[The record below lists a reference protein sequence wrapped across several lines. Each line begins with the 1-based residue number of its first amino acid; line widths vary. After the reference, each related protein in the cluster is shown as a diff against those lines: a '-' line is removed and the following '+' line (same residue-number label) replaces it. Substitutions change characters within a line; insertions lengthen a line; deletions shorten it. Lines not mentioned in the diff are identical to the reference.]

1 MEVILSNR
9 IDKLHNT
16 STDIMKKKS
25 ILDTT
30 NKSLEFDA
38 DLTKEI
44 IGGLISD
51 TSDMASIEQHS
62 AVLQSEQS
70 RVSSELDDVNSQ
82 REDTIAEINSYKSG
96 LESNAD
102 KLEQMNQISD
112 LVSTDK
118 QQSDT
123 HKRIAEL
130 IALKELLEDESDTSS
145 ENTDYQI
152 SDISADSKTVEY
164 RDPILELLSEFK
176 QVSTAKTLNRNE
188 LEYVINNVFSHYEN
202 GKHIANFVA
211 FFNSYKEHHLIENGH
226 IGKVR
231 DHSIQAAGI
240 LSKWF
245 AKNNYNGKY
254 APVNDLRT
262 LEVMALYHDTGMD
275 GNLDANMDAATWNKL
290 KSDYE
295 TNHSGK
301 SFDKKMRADHS
312 LESAIHVLRD
322 RSKIESMGINA
333 DEVAL
338 GCLLHPKNNSGAPNL
353 ADLKHW
359 DIAIN
364 KLQARVNSYNSEHPD
379 VKPITFSDTFLRN
392 VNGGFDE
399 KKSARFRTEC
409 LLLRIGDAF
418 GHDCNSHTS
427 QNGKLIDFNLDNYNP
442 PPITEKDILNRWSE
456 ESKCADVTIGG
467 VKITDNNDPDGK
479 QRTYAVG
486 EGNIKRMYMQES
498 ADGHPEAVFEIL
510 NSNSFPYCTM
520 YAVLECVGEI
530 NTAKLT
536 EDPYVKE

>member
-1 MEVILSNR
+1 MS
-9 IDKLHNT
+9 
-16 STDIMKKKS
+16 
-25 ILDTT
+25 
-30 NKSLEFDA
+30 A
-38 DLTKEI
+38 EI
-44 IGGLISD
+44 
-51 TSDMASIEQHS
+51 E
-62 AVLQSEQS
+62 
-70 RVSSELDDVNSQ
+70 DVNAERDS
-82 REDTIAEINSYKSG
+82 TLKEINS
-96 LESNAD
+96 D
-102 KLEQMNQISD
+102 ISD
-112 LVSTDK
+112 LRSNIAKLEKINQSTDLVNTDK

-123 HKRIAEL
+123 KKRIEKL
-130 IALKELLEDESDTSS
+130 NSLKEFLGEKTDTAIEGTSITIA
-145 ENTDYQI
+145 EPVT
-152 SDISADSKTVEY
+152 DSKSPEPHDTL
-164 RDPILELLSEFK
+164 LELLSEFK
-176 QVSTAKTLNRNE
+176 QKNTANTLNRNE
-188 LEYVINNVFSHYEN
+188 LEYIIHNISPHYEN
-202 GKHIANFVA
+202 GKHIANFVS

-231 DHSIQAAGI
+231 DRSIQAAGV

-245 AKNNYNGKY
+245 EKNNYNGKY

-295 TNHSGK
+295 TNHPGK

-338 GCLLHPKNNSGAPNL
+338 GCLLHSKNNSGAPNL
-353 ADLKHW
+353 ADTKQR
-359 DIAIN
+359 DIAIK

-379 VKPITFSDTFLRN
+379 AKPITFSDTFLRN

-399 KKSARFRTEC
+399 KKSAHFRTEC

-442 PPITEKDILNRWSE
+442 PPINEKKILKRWRE
-456 ESKCADVTIGG
+456 EAKCADVTIGG
-467 VKITDNNDPDGK
+467 VKITDNNDPKGE
-479 QRTYAVG
+479 QRMFAVG
-486 EGNIKRMYMQES
+486 EGNIKSMYMQES
-498 ADGHPEAVFEIL
+498 ADEHPEAVFEIL
-510 NSNSFPYCTM
+510 NSDSFPYCTM
-520 YAVLECVGEI
+520 NAILERVGEF

-536 EDPYVKE
+536 EDPYVKEWRMLKNEEKNIDRNNELKEWVSNRKTDKINCSLIIKLQPECSNETRELYNNFAKKIRQDYNMKMEVRI